1 MSSTLLPPDRRA
13 SSRLRVVTEGSR
25 TGSARAGRPTRG
37 DRARREPARTV
48 GRPSSPRRPGGRPPR
63 RRAGRA
69 LASSRRRLRIG
80 VVVMTLLL
88 FALAARLTQ
97 LQGFSAANYARQ
109 AERQRT
115 QVVNLPAVRGEIT
128 DRDGATL
135 AEDVDA
141 RSVYADPSL
150 VDDQA
155 VTAAKLSPLVGLP
168 AATIEQKLADRKL
181 RFAYIARGLTPDVG
195 NRVEALELKGVGVLP
210 ERRRVY
216 PNGTVASNVVGY
228 TKFGDKDLLQGNGG
242 IEFAYDSVLRGQDGT
257 RRLQTDPAGREIPSA
272 PSSEK
277 APVEGK
283 DLRLTLDEDIQWDAQ
298 QAIAAGVAQ
307 TQADAGTIVIMNPS
321 TGDILAM
328 ADAPDFDPNNVG
340 QANPAALGNLATGYA
355 YEPGSV
361 NKIITMAAA
370 LDRGEITDTTPVTVP
385 ADIRRGGVTIRDAE
399 PHGTL
404 QLTAAGVLAHSSNI
418 GAVLISE
425 KVGSAG
431 LEATMRAFG
440 LGRPT
445 GLDFPGESGGQL
457 ASSSTWSA
465 SQAAT
470 VSYGQGMSATAL
482 QMATVYATIANGGVR
497 MTPRLVDAVG
507 SSSGAMVPTPRAP
520 GVRVVSART
529 ASTLSDMLEQ
539 VTTSN
544 GTGPAAAV
552 PGYRVAGKTG
562 TAYRIDPTC
571 GCYRGYV
578 SSFIGFAP
586 ADHPRVVIAV
596 VLDNP
601 KTSYFGG
608 TSAAPVFQKVMTFA
622 LATLGVPPSSAAAPS
637 LPLTQPGIADQ
648 PDILGPGDV
657 PVSPPTP
664 ATPTPGQGA
673 QTGPSAGAS
682 SPPAA
687 QPGATRAP
695 PAAG

>member
-1 MSSTLLPPDRRA
+1 
-13 SSRLRVVTEGSR
+13 
-25 TGSARAGRPTRG
+25 
-37 DRARREPARTV
+37 
-48 GRPSSPRRPGGRPPR
+48 
-63 RRAGRA
+63 
-69 LASSRRRLRIG
+69 
-80 VVVMTLLL
+80 MTLLL
-88 FALAARLTQ
+88 FALGARLTQ

-109 AERQRT
+109 GERQRT

-141 RSVYADPSL
+141 RAIYADPTL
-150 VDDQA
+150 VDNRPA
-155 VTAAKLSPLVGLP
+155 TAAKLSPLVGLP
-168 AATIEQKLADRKL
+168 AATIEQKLANRS
-181 RFAYIARGLTPDVG
+181 RFVYIARGLAPDVG

-210 ERRRVY
+210 ERRRIY

-228 TKFGDKDLLQGNGG
+228 TRFGAKDLLQGNGG
-242 IEFAYDSVLRGQDGT
+242 IELAYDSVLRGQDGT

-283 DLRLTLDEDIQWDAQ
+283 DLRLTLDRDIQWDAQ

-307 TQADAGTIVIMNPS
+307 TQADAGTIVIMNPG

-328 ADAPDFDPNNVG
+328 ADSPDFDPNNVG
-340 QANPAALGNLATGYA
+340 QANPAALGNRATGYA

-562 TAYRIDPTC
+562 TAYRIDPSC
-571 GCYRGYV
+571 GCYYGKDGLSYV

-622 LATLGVPPSSAAAPS
+622 LATLGVPPSGAAAPR
-637 LPLTQPGIADQ
+637 LPLAQPGVADQ

-657 PVSPPTP
+657 PVSPATATP
-664 ATPTPGQGA
+664 AGGGQTATTTGA
-673 QTGPSAGAS
+673 VST
-682 SPPAA
+682 PAA
-687 QPGATRAP
+687 QPGTTRAP